1 MRENVCF
8 LSFGDV
14 EDSKSRVPYCGGD
27 SGCVGDFLSEM
38 VDASRVLDA

>member
-14 EDSKSRVPYCGGD
+14 EDSKSRVPCCGGD
-27 SGCVGDFLSEM
+27 SGRVGDFLSEM
-38 VDASRVLDA
+38 ADASRVLDA